1 MPRFSF
7 LVILFALSCAT
18 PDDSATITPETTSVV
33 FSDADNYQYTSSI
46 KVEGQDLSELTNVLF
61 SWPKLTQDLYG
72 YPIDSVDSICQIEI
86 LNFADLGWDEVLKG
100 IESGIFL
107 QTDVT
112 VFAYCAPTDASCY
125 LDDFVMGAGHP
136 LTLSENFKENN
147 GTWLIRLNTCE
158 EEKRIVAELFL
169 VPSSKTTETT
179 AFVTNTSSAFE
190 VESEIKSVPVSSQ
203 SNLLFD
209 WSALSVDGAEQDW
222 DPSDVDS
229 AILGRFDEG
238 VEELKFHPHLFQDL
252 ADAFWSADFSN
263 ETKVSLDDLSNASGH
278 TPDLTD
284 TTTAMWVFALF
295 GETVAEPNMPSF
307 LVALKPQ

>member
-1 MPRFSF
+1 MPRFFF
-7 LVILFALSCAT
+7 LIILSAVSCAT
-18 PDDSATITPETTSVV
+18 PDDSATVTPETMEVI
-33 FSDADNYQYTSSI
+33 FSDADNYRYTSSI
-46 KVEGQDLSELTNVLF
+46 RVEGQDLSELTNVLF

-72 YPIDSVDSICQIEI
+72 YPIDSADSICQIEI
-86 LNFADLGWDEVLKG
+86 LNFADLGWDEVLEG

-112 VFAYCAPTDASCY
+112 IFAYCTPTDASCY

-136 LTLSENFKENN
+136 LTLSENFLENS

-158 EEKRIVAELFL
+158 EEKTIVAELFL

-179 AFVTNTSSAFE
+179 AFVTNTSSTFE
-190 VESEIKSVPVSSQ
+190 IESEIKSVPVSSQ

-209 WSALSVDGAEQDW
+209 WSALSVDGAKI
-222 DPSDVDS
+222 DS

-238 VEELKFHPHLFQDL
+238 VEELESHPHLFQDL
-252 ADAFWSADFSN
+252 ADASWSVDLSD
-263 ETKVSLDDLSNASGH
+263 ETSVSLSDLSDTSGQA
-278 TPDLTD
+278 PDFTD
-284 TTTAMWVFALF
+284 TTIATWVFALF
-295 GETVAEPNMPSF
+295 GETIAEPNMPYF